1 MATTKEE
8 PTKPAGVDMK
18 DPANILNHPLAEN
31 QGK

>member
-8 PTKPAGVDMK
+8 PTKPEGVDLK
-18 DPANILNHPLAEN
+18 DPSGFINHPLAEK